1 MRALFSLDHGRQL
14 KTAVF
19 SLLFLCF
26 LLGECFGQGALI
38 DLRRPIAPPMPS
50 PIAQPLHSYC
60 IKSLDVNVNLNG
72 QIARVQ
78 VSQEFKNTSKRTI
91 EASFVFPLPYEE
103 RLID

>member
-50 PIAQPLHSYC
+50 PIAQPLH
-60 IKSLDVNVNLNG
+60 
-72 QIARVQ
+72 
-78 VSQEFKNTSKRTI
+78 
-91 EASFVFPLPYEE
+91 
-103 RLID
+103 